1 MLSIFFESCT
11 NAIFKYKNNRV
22 NNDRNLY
29 SFSIFRK
36 RKYKVGKFKI
46 WCNFIFIFR
55 TFSTIHFHT
64 YPELHRAHLCF
75 KKIGTRP
82 NRLSDWFCLFEQLQ
96 SLGKENNFFAPFF
109 CNQAKLTHLC
119 PSNSDLAIL
128 NHSLTQVLTYTWLH
142 TQRYY
147 GNS

>member
-1 MLSIFFESCT
+1 MIEIYTLLVSSEKGNTKWENS
-11 NAIFKYKNNRV
+11 KY
-22 NNDRNLY
+22 DIILFL
-29 SFSIFRK
+29 FSAHSLP
-36 RKYKVGKFKI
+36 Y
-46 WCNFIFIFR
+46 IFI
-55 TFSTIHFHT
+55 H

-75 KKIGTRP
+75 KKIGARP

-119 PSNSDLAIL
+119 PSNSDLAIIL